1 MLVVFIKP
9 YELFIIWK
17 LSSSNIV
24 EHNGIVEGK
33 IQILR

>member
-17 LSSSNIV
+17 LSSNIV
-24 EHNGIVEGK
+24 EHNGIVKGK